1 VILADFREL
10 FPEFR
15 TASDTLVQGTLDQ
28 MAARLSQ
35 TVLGGMYDEAHG
47 VWTAH
52 ALAKSPA
59 GQSARMVNKDG
70 TTQYS
75 TRMLEIKLAAVA
87 AVAVT

>member
-1 VILADFREL
+1 MTLEEFRVA
-10 FPEFR
+10 FPEFK
-15 TASDTLVQGTLDQ
+15 TASDQLVQVTLD
-28 MAARLSQ
+28 MAAARLSQ
-35 TVLGGMYDEAHG
+35 AVLGAMYPEAHG

-75 TRMLEIKLAAVA
+75 TRMQEIKLACASAVS
-87 AVAVT
+87 VS